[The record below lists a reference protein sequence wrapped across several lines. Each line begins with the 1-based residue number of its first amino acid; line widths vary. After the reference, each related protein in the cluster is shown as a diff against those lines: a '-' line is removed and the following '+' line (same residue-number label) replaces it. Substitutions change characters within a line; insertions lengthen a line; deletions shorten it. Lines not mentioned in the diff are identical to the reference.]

1 MQSLIVMDIVSPV
14 FLFLFLRLTGGRDA
28 YKLN

>member
-1 MQSLIVMDIVSPV
+1 MDINFSV
-14 FLFLFLRLTGGRDA
+14 FLFLFWSLTGGRDA